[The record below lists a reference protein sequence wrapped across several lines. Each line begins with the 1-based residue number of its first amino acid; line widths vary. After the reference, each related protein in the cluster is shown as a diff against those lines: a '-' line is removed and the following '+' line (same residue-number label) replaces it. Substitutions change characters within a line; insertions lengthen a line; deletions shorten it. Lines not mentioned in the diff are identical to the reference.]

1 MKIFILKIVNYYC
14 LITILSIALYS
25 FTKHNLIFDITA
37 KKFVQAFSQKNL
49 VIKHEIAEER
59 RVVTQNIIK
68 NKGKHFQN
76 LIIGSSRVMQFGRQ
90 TGFKNSLNLGVSGAN
105 LYDIKYIYILTQE
118 NSISYDTIIFD
129 FNPWLVTNSD
139 SRYKQFERLH
149 IAKYALYDILKFNYN
164 SEDLISLIGLVT
176 NYQFSYTTASA
187 EDIDSHSYFIKFTDG
202 SIQLKKKEED
212 QRKKE
217 IDKFVKNL
225 YQMHGFYSID
235 TNKLNKTIRI
245 FNTASSFGKCIVT
258 LTPFHHNIYIE
269 KKSDKRIQ
277 NISLIERKISESKR
291 NFEVLGSFDP
301 NKIDVTETDFLDGFH
316 LNEFAIN
323 KIFAYSTSS
332 KSNRNHQ
339 GSN

>member
-14 LITILSIALYS
+14 LITVLSITLYS

-49 VIKHEIAEER
+49 VIKHEIPEER

-105 LYDIKYIYILTQE
+105 LYDIKYIYNLTQE

-139 SRYKQFERLH
+139 SRYKQFARLH
-149 IAKYALYDILKFNYN
+149 IAKYALYDILKFNYD

-187 EDIDSHSYFIKFTDG
+187 ENIDSHSYFINSQMVVFKEKNWRKTKG
-202 SIQLKKKEED
+202 KKK
-212 QRKKE
+212 
-217 IDKFVKNL
+217 
-225 YQMHGFYSID
+225 
-235 TNKLNKTIRI
+235 
-245 FNTASSFGKCIVT
+245 
-258 LTPFHHNIYIE
+258 
-269 KKSDKRIQ
+269 
-277 NISLIERKISESKR
+277 
-291 NFEVLGSFDP
+291 
-301 NKIDVTETDFLDGFH
+301 
-316 LNEFAIN
+316 
-323 KIFAYSTSS
+323 
-332 KSNRNHQ
+332 
-339 GSN
+339 